1 MINLIYYDEKLYP
14 QYKNV
19 EDYEI
24 LKIDQFK
31 NDIIYTLSKAKP
43 DSTIV
48 EYVENGLYDRIL
60 ENFKEHI
67 KDLEL
72 PDNEKYEWNQ
82 LVPAESRRF
91 NSTVNL
97 CRPGKE
103 AKRKKY
109 IYKASP
115 VFSDSYYP
123 EKGDVVGYKL
133 INVVKIRKYI
143 YRSATY
149 PEILAYTFGDSKGN
163 MMIKPFKIME
173 HDWQR
178 IVKCIKNYSE
188 YLWIC
193 KKCSI
198 QGSSHNSAKR
208 AIVPTDLLTCDEVV
222 IRDIIL

>member
-24 LKIDQFK
+24 SKIDQFK
-31 NDIIYTLSKAKP
+31 NDIIYELNKVKY

-91 NSTVNL
+91 
-97 CRPGKE
+97 K
-103 AKRKKY
+103 
-109 IYKASP
+109 
-115 VFSDSYYP
+115 F
-123 EKGDVVGYKL
+123 
-133 INVVKIRKYI
+133 
-143 YRSATY
+143 
-149 PEILAYTFGDSKGN
+149 
-163 MMIKPFKIME
+163 
-173 HDWQR
+173 
-178 IVKCIKNYSE
+178 YSE
-188 YLWIC
+188 F
-193 KKCSI
+193 
-198 QGSSHNSAKR
+198 
-208 AIVPTDLLTCDEVV
+208 V
-222 IRDIIL
+222 